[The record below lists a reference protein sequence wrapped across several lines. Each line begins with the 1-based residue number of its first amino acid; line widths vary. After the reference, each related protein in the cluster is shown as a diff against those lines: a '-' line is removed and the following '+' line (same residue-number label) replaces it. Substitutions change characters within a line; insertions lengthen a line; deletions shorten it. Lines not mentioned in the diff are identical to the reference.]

1 MAILSLLAP
10 ILSVA
15 LAMAASAQS
24 PGSLRQGVSEV
35 SFVAKRF
42 GVPTA
47 SGVFDRVDGAISL
60 DFERPERS
68 RVRMTI
74 ETASL
79 RTGTPLVDGFIKGE
93 SMLDVGRYPT
103 ASFVSE
109 QVSRIGARSLVI
121 RGRLTIRATT
131 QAVTVSAIAERDP
144 VALRPGER
152 LPFRAT
158 TAFSR
163 NAFAIGRDV
172 NVVDD
177 QVELIVRG
185 EILR

>member
-1 MAILSLLAP
+1 MAIRSLLALF
-10 ILSVA
+10 LSAVA
-15 LAMAASAQS
+15 ATAVSAQS
-24 PGSLRQGVSEV
+24 SGSFRQGASEV
-35 SFVAKRF
+35 SFTAKRF

-47 SGVFDRVDGAISL
+47 SGTFGHVDGAISL
-60 DFERPERS
+60 DFEHPERS
-68 RVRMTI
+68 RIRVTI
-74 ETASL
+74 EAASL
-79 RTGTPLVDGFIKGE
+79 HTGTALVDGFIKGE

-109 QVSRIGARSLVI
+109 QVSRTGERSLVI

-131 QAVTVSAIAERDP
+131 QSVNVSAVAESDP
-144 VALRPGER
+144 AGLRPGER

-163 NAFAIGRDV
+163 NAFGIGRDV

-177 QVELIVRG
+177 QVDLAIRG